1 MVQDSSDQA
10 EILDLRGL
18 KCPMPALLLRRRL
31 TRAQSG
37 EEFRVLAND
46 GMAHID
52 LPHAAMQA
60 GAEIVWQGGE
70 DGGIALHLRAGG
82 GLPLGNEK

>member
-1 MVQDSSDQA
+1 MVQDSTDQA

-37 EEFRVLAND
+37 EEFIVLADD

-52 LPHAAMQA
+52 LPHAATQA
-60 GAEIVWQGGE
+60 GAEIIWQGVE
-70 DGGIALHLRAGG
+70 NGGIALHLRVGG
-82 GLPLGNEK
+82 GLPLGNDK